1 MAGSKLKRVLDK
13 TSIDDKLVSGARKVV
28 ARTTVDN
35 KLISGV
41 KKVKH
46 EIRGNIAKAVLAA
59 FGFLIALVWR
69 DVVKDGVDKL
79 IAYANL
85 TGDGYVFTL
94 ITALVTTLICVIG
107 IIYFSRW
114 SEKS

>member
-1 MAGSKLKRVLDK
+1 MPARKLKRVLDK
-13 TSIDDKLVSGARKVV
+13 TTIDDRLVSGARSV
-28 ARTTVDN
+28 ASRTTVDD
-35 KLISGV
+35 KLLSGV
-41 KKVKH
+41 NKVRH
-46 EIRGNIAKAVLAA
+46 EIRSNIAKAVLAA

-85 TGDGYVFTL
+85 NGDGYVFTL

-114 SEKS
+114 SEKN